1 MRGLGFLTNVLNNVR
16 VRYVVNAYVHI
27 VGDEIVNSMLV
38 MLVDV
43 WYDYSDDMVVDV
55 DLPNCQ
61 RTTADDGQKM

>member
-1 MRGLGFLTNVLNNVR
+1 MRGLVFLTNVLNNVR

-43 WYDYSDDMVVDV
+43 
-55 DLPNCQ
+55 
-61 RTTADDGQKM
+61 

>member
-1 MRGLGFLTNVLNNVR
+1 MRGLVFLTNVLNNVR